1 MVAIMA
7 FHMALFSNPQHAAVV
22 LTFASLLY
30 HQTWEESIKF
40 ARRSVL
46 DIWNYAPEILDASH
60 SLSDD
65 EIAERVTQFA
75 GQVEHSVDVLINK
88 DCLLEAMNRFPEIP
102 CSGLVFVSQRLGQ
115 QVKDIINVPTKDIT
129 SLKPDKRIADVDY
142 RLLTHGNRGQVRF
155 VLGKIILQTLSY
167 RPIVT
172 KAKKDITQVKN
183 SPELEV
189 LEQIHRPIV
198 TEAKKD
204 ITQVKNSPEELEVL
218 EQIHRPIVTKA
229 KKVITQV
236 KNSPEELE
244 VLEQIHRPIVTKAKK
259 DITQVKNSPEL
270 EVLEQIHRPIVTKAK
285 KDITQVKN
293 SPEELEVLEQIH
305 RPFVTKAKKDIT
317 QVKNSPELEVLEQ
330 IHRPIVT
337 KAKKVI
343 TQVKNSPE
351 ELEVLEQIRTGH
363 IDSMVK
369 NANKRSI
376 SPSNNDPSSPQNS
389 RKLGHDEF
397 DLHSYSLV
405 LDKISK
411 DTHVKVEKNRK
422 VPLLSSLF

>member
-1 MVAIMA
+1 MA

-40 ARRSVL
+40 ARRSAL
-46 DIWNYAPEILDASH
+46 DIWNYSPEILDASH
-60 SLSDD
+60 NLSDD
-65 EIAERVTQFA
+65 EIAERVTQFS

-115 QVKDIINVPTKDIT
+115 QVKDIINIQTKDIT
-129 SLKPDKRIADVDY
+129 SLKPDKRIADIDY

-183 SPELEV
+183 SPEELEV

-198 TEAKKD
+198 TKAKKDITQVKNSPEDLEVLEQIHRPIVTKAKKDITQVKNSPEDLEVLEQIHRPIVTIAKKD

-229 KKVITQV
+229 KK
-236 KNSPEELE
+236 
-244 VLEQIHRPIVTKAKK
+244 
-259 DITQVKNSPEL
+259 D
-270 EVLEQIHRPIVTKAK
+270 
-285 KDITQVKN
+285 
-293 SPEELEVLEQIH
+293 
-305 RPFVTKAKKDIT
+305 
-317 QVKNSPELEVLEQ
+317 
-330 IHRPIVT
+330 
-337 KAKKVI
+337 I